1 MLDDDGASPGAL
13 FQRHRREL
21 MRYLTRRAGR
31 DNAPDL
37 LQETFARALRGGLEA
52 VADPPAFLQRIA
64 ANLSS
69 DFRRRARCEQKYLE
83 FGEPPLDVADGAAAP
98 DDRLEEEQKRRL
110 VLATL
115 ETLPPQCRR
124 VFAMVMQQGASTR
137 EVARE
142 LGITET
148 MVRRHLALAVLR
160 CRNAL
165 PDSSAAGR
173 FVSPGDDVV

>member
-1 MLDDDGASPGAL
+1 MFDDDGPSFGAL
-13 FQRHRREL
+13 FERHKREL
-21 MRYLTRRAGR
+21 LTYFTRRAGR

-37 LQETFARALRGGLEA
+37 LQETFARAMRGRLEA

-64 ANLSS
+64 ANLTS
-69 DFRRRARCEQKYLE
+69 DFRRRSRTEQRYLE
-83 FGEPPLDVADGAAAP
+83 YGEPPLDVPDGDAP
-98 DDRLEEEQKRRL
+98 LDERLEEEQKRRL

-124 VFAMVMQQGASTR
+124 VFALVMQQGASTK

-160 CRNAL
+160 CRNAV
-165 PDSSAAGR
+165 PD
-173 FVSPGDDVV
+173 